1 MLNPK
6 HKQHFVSDFTDPLS
20 RIIFARSV
28 MGGVAM
34 EEMPLSALFEEAR
47 KIHLAASESRADQV
61 GKLLPFYTNS
71 IN

>member
-1 MLNPK
+1 
-6 HKQHFVSDFTDPLS
+6 
-20 RIIFARSV
+20 

-61 GKLLPFYTNS
+61 GKLLYLFIRIRLNIYEMGS
-71 IN
+71 LVLHIGVI